1 MSDSEKLIK
10 LTKSVRQMRNS
21 QREFFK
27 ISDLYRNRKAG
38 YDEFLKALT
47 IAKDHEKRVDI
58 LLPSIYSDQ
67 KELF

>member
-1 MSDSEKLIK
+1 
-10 LTKSVRQMRNS
+10 MRNS